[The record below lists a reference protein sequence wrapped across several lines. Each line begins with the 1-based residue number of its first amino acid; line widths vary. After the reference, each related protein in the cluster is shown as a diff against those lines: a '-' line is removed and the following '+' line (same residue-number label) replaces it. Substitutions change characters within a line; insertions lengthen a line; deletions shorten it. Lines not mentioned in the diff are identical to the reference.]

1 MVSVGMFEAKTHF
14 SSLVD
19 DVLSGRTDYVRVLKH
34 GRPAVRIVI
43 DRPVADVSRRIGVR
57 RNARKLPSDWWRQD
71 KLLDEA
77 ISADFYAFESGEAR
91 P

>member
-19 DVLSGRTDYVRVLKH
+19 DVLSGRTDYVRVLKR

-43 DRPVADVSRRIGVR
+43 DQSVADVSKRIGVR
-57 RNARKLPSDWWRQD
+57 RNARKLPSDWWLQD

-77 ISADFYAFESGEAR
+77 ISAEFFASESGEAR
-91 P
+91 S